1 MASTQQISPVL
12 TLFRLSPGNYSI
24 RITDLKDQQIAT
36 ALAGQIPDLESLMVI
51 TPTDMKVF
59 RFDGNQQRIPDA
71 PDVSE
76 ASEETE
82 KDPMERAMAMVE
94 PGRDSDESRTQE
106 KPQVVKRERKK
117 STVGHDAACGRCNG
131 VGQVSMLM
139 EGGAAATGA
148 CPVCQGS
155 GVVKRYGMR

>member
-36 ALAGQIPDLESLMVI
+36 ALAGQIPDLASLMVI

-59 RFDGNQQRIPDA
+59 KFDGAQQRIPDA
-71 PDVSE
+71 PP
-76 ASEETE
+76 ETPAE
-82 KDPMERAMAMVE
+82 VEQDPMEAAMAMV
-94 PGRDSDESRTQE
+94 PSGRDSDESRTQE

-139 EGGAAATGA
+139 EGGAAATGS

>member
-36 ALAGQIPDLESLMVI
+36 ALAGQIPDLASLMVI

-59 RFDGNQQRIPDA
+59 KFDGAQQRLEVPSA
-71 PDVSE
+71 P
-76 ASEETE
+76 ETPAE
-82 KDPMERAMAMVE
+82 VEQDPMEAAMAIVPSTEDTGE
-94 PGRDSDESRTQE
+94 PA